1 MFTHNKK
8 LQYTVRVSE
17 PNPVLASLILEQF
30 GGPQGELAA
39 AMRYFTQALAEDDPG
54 RKDMLLDIATEE
66 LSHLE
71 VIGSIVAML
80 NKGVK
85 GELAE
90 ATQTE
95 ADLYRSL
102 TQGGD
107 SHTQGILYGGGPA
120 LTNSS
125 GVPWTAAYIDTIG
138 DPACDLRSN
147 IAAEARAK
155 IVYERLIN
163 VTDDAGVKEAL
174 GFLMTREI
182 AHQKSF
188 EKALYAIEEN
198 FPPGN
203 LRGMPE
209 YANLYVNTSQ
219 GEGDTEGPWN
229 SGDQWKRLDDVIGG
243 IPVDGGDGDAS
254 VGLTA
259 SEQSDLSSFAART
272 MSNPYSSPTTGA
284 ELGQDGNA

>member
-8 LQYTVRVSE
+8 LQFTVRVSE
-17 PNPVLASLILEQF
+17 PNPVLGSLILEQF

-39 AMRYFTQALAEDDPG
+39 AIRYFTQALAEDDPG

-90 ATQTE
+90 ASQKE
-95 ADLYRSL
+95 AELFRAL
-102 TQGGD
+102 TKGGD
-107 SHTQGILYGGGPA
+107 SHTQAILYGGGPA

-125 GVPWTAAYIDTIG
+125 GAPWTAAYIDTIG
-138 DPACDLRSN
+138 DPSADLRSN

-155 IVYERLIN
+155 IIYERLIN
-163 VTDDAGVKEAL
+163 VTDDPGVKDAL

-188 EKALYAIEEN
+188 EKALYSIANN
-198 FPPGN
+198 FPPGK
-203 LRGMPE
+203 LAGM
-209 YANLYVNTSQ
+209 AQFTDLYVNASQ
-219 GEGDTEGPWN
+219 GEGDRRGPWN
-229 SGDQWKRLDDVIGG
+229 AGDQWRKVDDVVGA
-243 IPVDGGDGDAS
+243 IPLDGGAGTAS
-254 VGLTA
+254 VGLA
-259 SEQSDLSSFAART
+259 AADQKSIESFAART
-272 MSNPYSSPTTGA
+272 RSDPASNPLTGA
-284 ELGQDGNA
+284 ELAQGRAH